1 MYLRGSFSL
10 YPSCPMPGLIL
21 SDVNIH
27 FWSTLLLGHWPQ
39 KVESLSSCPTF
50 QSCPTCLNCPTFLN
64 CSTFLSCPTF
74 LNCPTFLSCPT
85 FLGCPTFLSCPTFL
99 GCPTFLS
106 CPTFF
111 SCPTCQGKR
120 HKIYT
125 DALLRWEKIG
135 ENMGDFAP
143 TMILLRWQW
152 GIVRWGEIGE
162 IGGITSSYQL
172 ADLQRLA
179 RAPPRSI
186 H

>member
-1 MYLRGSFSL
+1 MYLRGSFSSN
-10 YPSCPMPGLIL
+10 PSCPMPGLIL

-50 QSCPTCLNCPTFLN
+50 LSCPTCLNCPTFLN

-74 LNCPTFLSCPT
+74 LN
-85 FLGCPTFLSCPTFL
+85 CPTFLSCPTFL

-143 TMILLRWQW
+143 TMILLGWQG
-152 GIVRWGEIGE
+152 GIVRRGE
-162 IGGITSSYQL
+162 IGGITSSNQL

-179 RAPPRSI
+179 MAPPRSI
-186 H
+186 HY